1 MPTHIE
7 VQPDVAERLNTLAE
21 SRGLSIDELLR
32 SVIDGWSA
40 PRSEADALSLAE
52 FERDM
57 DALAEGLD
65 HLLVEYQGT
74 YSRADIYLD
83 HD

>member
-1 MPTHIE
+1 MATHIE
-7 VQPDVAERLNTLAE
+7 VQADVAEQLTALAE
-21 SRGLSIDELLR
+21 SRGLSVDSLLR
-32 SVIDGWSA
+32 SVLAGW
-40 PRSEADALSLAE
+40 DAKQEGDAEPSLDE

-57 DALAEGLD
+57 DALSTGLE
-65 HLLVEYQGT
+65 HLPVAYLGT

>member
-1 MPTHIE
+1 MSTHIE
-7 VQPDVAERLNTLAE
+7 VQPDVAERLTALAE
-21 SRGLSIDELLR
+21 SRGLSVDDLLR
-32 SVIDGWSA
+32 SVLAGWDA
-40 PRSEADALSLAE
+40 PRGGGEPSLDE

-65 HLLVEYQGT
+65 HLPVEYRGT

-83 HD
+83 RD